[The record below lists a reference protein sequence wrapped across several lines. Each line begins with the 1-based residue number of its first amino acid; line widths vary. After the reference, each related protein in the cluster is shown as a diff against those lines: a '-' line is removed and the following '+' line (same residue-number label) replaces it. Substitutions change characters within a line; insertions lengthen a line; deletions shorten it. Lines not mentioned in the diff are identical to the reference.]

1 MSEAI
6 RCPECGWNES
16 RVVESRPDYKRETQ
30 RRRRQ
35 CYRCNARWT
44 TIEICRD
51 RVDLLEDVAQRRK
64 THRNR

>member
-6 RCPECGWNES
+6 KCPECGWSES

-35 CYRCNARWT
+35 CYKCCSRWT
-44 TIEICRD
+44 TVELLRD
-51 RVDLLEDVAQRRK
+51 RLDLLEDVAQAKKKKVDR
-64 THRNR
+64 